1 VALLLDIEQ
10 QAAVD
15 IVGVV
20 EDMHLIVVDDMVDM
34 PLYLDHIDIQFD
46 FGEYGIVVDDELK
59 VVEHST
65 SLLVLLGSDEEHD
78 ALERSHQV
86 LFLHYQCSLHEV
98 HVDNVVVDNMPL
110 HNVAD
115 VERVDVDVVE
125 LLISV
130 DILAAAAD
138 VDDRHHHV
146 GGHQG
151 VEGFPV
157 YGYY

>member
-15 IVGVV
+15 IVGDV
-20 EDMHLIVVDDMVDM
+20 EDMHLIVVDDMVDV
-34 PLYLDHIDIQFD
+34 PLYLDHIDMQFD

-98 HVDNVVVDNMPL
+98 HDTVEVDDML
-110 HNVAD
+110 HNI
-115 VERVDVDVVE
+115 ERVDVDVVDVVE

-146 GGHQG
+146 GLQG